1 MDYKKEE
8 DRVNKK
14 RNISYNIAI
23 KNLTLYLLIGYAI
36 GYFLLYTN
44 PSLYGLLQF
53 SPYDIINNKQI
64 WRLVTW
70 VITVPEGLGIFT
82 IIMFFMYYYFGRTL
96 EGIWGTKKY
105 NIYIFSGLIFTVVGS
120 MLLYFILPLIFPEL
134 DNMATSLLLR
144 MYVSTNYIN
153 MSIFLAFAFTF
164 AEAELMLYFLIK
176 IKAKYIGYIY
186 LVFLAAE
193 IIDSFKQDR
202 VIGIINICVIILS
215 LLNFI
220 IFKVTGNLSGRTY
233 KTVKRQTQ
241 FKHNINKGIKS
252 NKNLTAIHR
261 CCVCGKTNLD
271 DPDLEFRY
279 CSKCSGNKEYCMEHL
294 FKHEH
299 K

>member
-1 MDYKKEE
+1 MAFCTECG
-8 DRVNKK
+8 
-14 RNISYNIAI
+14 A
-23 KNLTLYLLIGYAI
+23 
-36 GYFLLYTN
+36 
-44 PSLYGLLQF
+44 
-53 SPYDIINNKQI
+53 
-64 WRLVTW
+64 RLSD
-70 VITVPEGLGIFT
+70 GAKFCANC
-82 IIMFFMYYYFGRTL
+82 
-96 EGIWGTKKY
+96 GTA
-105 NIYIFSGLIFTVVGS
+105 V
-120 MLLYFILPLIFPEL
+120 
-134 DNMATSLLLR
+134 
-144 MYVSTNYIN
+144 
-153 MSIFLAFAFTF
+153 
-164 AEAELMLYFLIK
+164 
-176 IKAKYIGYIY
+176 
-186 LVFLAAE
+186 AASHASDE